1 MVTAPPKKTY
11 ASPSR
16 FEEMSKKDYKV
27 KNGVMPENSKFTDN
41 GDGTYSIVLS
51 DKDSNVLD
59 TYTLDAATGIGT
71 DSKGNEVNLPQT
83 GNNSVGAVAAVAAAS
98 ILMFAG
104 MALAAHSGVCHRK
117 KEEE

>member
-1 MVTAPPKKTY
+1 
-11 ASPSR
+11 
-16 FEEMSKKDYKV
+16 MSKKDYKV
-27 KNGVMPENSKFTDN
+27 KNGVMPENSRFTDN

-51 DKDSNVLD
+51 DKDGNVLD
-59 TYTLDAATGIGT
+59 TYTLDSATGIGT

-83 GNNSVGAVAAVAAAS
+83 GNNSVGAVAAVSAAS